1 MENVYVLNTLS
12 DYDVENET
20 IKYYATVSDVKSLIL
35 NHTDTTKIVIEDD
48 SYSTEQGYKPM
59 ELLLLNNPITDDEDW
74 EGKFALTTKEDY
86 ETDGFIGAV
95 GDEEGMYRWICSWL
109 NGDYDYDDYEM
120 I

>member
-35 NHTDTTKIVIEDD
+35 NHTDTTKIVIQDYDENGDF
-48 SYSTEQGYKPM
+48 

-109 NGDYDYDDYEM
+109 NGDFDYDDYEM

>member
-1 MENVYVLNTLS
+1 MEVYYLNTLS

-20 IKYYATVSDVKSLIL
+20 EVYYQTVRQVKDFIL
-35 NHTDTTKIVIEDD
+35 NHKEETQIMIKDKAWKDVT
-48 SYSTEQGYKPM
+48 
-59 ELLLLNNPITDDEDW
+59 LLLLNNPITDDEDW

-95 GDEEGMYRWICSWL
+95 GDEEMMYRWICSWL

>member
-1 MENVYVLNTLS
+1 MEVYYLNTLS

-20 IKYYATVSDVKSLIL
+20 EVYYQTVKQVKNIINNHKEETRIMIKDNAWKDV
-35 NHTDTTKIVIEDD
+35 T
-48 SYSTEQGYKPM
+48 
-59 ELLLLNNPITDDEDW
+59 LLLLNNPITDDEDW

-86 ETDGFIGAV
+86 ETDGFIGAT

>member
-1 MENVYVLNTLS
+1 MEVYYLNTLS

-20 IKYYATVSDVKSLIL
+20 EVYYQTVKQVKNIINNHKEETRIMIKDNAWKDV
-35 NHTDTTKIVIEDD
+35 T
-48 SYSTEQGYKPM
+48 
-59 ELLLLNNPITDDEDW
+59 LLLLNNPITDDEDW

>member
-1 MENVYVLNTLS
+1 MEVYYLNTLS

-20 IKYYATVSDVKSLIL
+20 EVYYQTVRQVKDFIL
-35 NHTDTTKIVIEDD
+35 NHKEETRIMIKDKAWKDVT
-48 SYSTEQGYKPM
+48 
-59 ELLLLNNPITDDEDW
+59 LLLLNNPITDDEDW

-109 NGDYDYDDYEM
+109 NGDFDYDDFYE

>member
-1 MENVYVLNTLS
+1 MEVYYLNTLS

-20 IKYYATVSDVKSLIL
+20 EVYYQTVRQVKDFIL
-35 NHTDTTKIVIEDD
+35 NHKEETRIMIKDKAWKDVT
-48 SYSTEQGYKPM
+48 
-59 ELLLLNNPITDDEDW
+59 LLLLNNPITDDEDW

-109 NGDYDYDDYEM
+109 NGNYDYDDFYEM

>member
-1 MENVYVLNTLS
+1 MEVYYLNTLS

-20 IKYYATVSDVKSLIL
+20 EVYYQTVRQVKDFIL
-35 NHTDTTKIVIEDD
+35 NHKEETQIMIKDKAWKDVT
-48 SYSTEQGYKPM
+48 
-59 ELLLLNNPITDDEDW
+59 LLLLNNPITDDEDW

-86 ETDGFIGAV
+86 EADGFIGAV

>member
-1 MENVYVLNTLS
+1 MEVYYLNTLS

-20 IKYYATVSDVKSLIL
+20 EVYYQTVRQVKDFIL
-35 NHTDTTKIVIEDD
+35 NHKEETQIMIKDKAWKDVT
-48 SYSTEQGYKPM
+48 
-59 ELLLLNNPITDDEDW
+59 LLLLNNPITDDEDW

>member
-1 MENVYVLNTLS
+1 MEIYYLNTLS

-20 IKYYATVSDVKSLIL
+20 EVYYQTVRQVKDFIL
-35 NHTDTTKIVIEDD
+35 NHKEETRIMIKDKAWKDVT
-48 SYSTEQGYKPM
+48 
-59 ELLLLNNPITDDEDW
+59 LLLLNNPITDDEDW

-109 NGDYDYDDYEM
+109 NGDFDYDDYYE

>member
-1 MENVYVLNTLS
+1 MEVYYLNTLS

-20 IKYYATVSDVKSLIL
+20 EVYYQTVRQVKDFIL
-35 NHTDTTKIVIEDD
+35 NHKEETRIMIKDKAWKDVT
-48 SYSTEQGYKPM
+48 
-59 ELLLLNNPITDDEDW
+59 LLLLNNPITDDEDW

>member
-1 MENVYVLNTLS
+1 MEVYYLNTLS

-20 IKYYATVSDVKSLIL
+20 EVYYQTVRQVKDFIL
-35 NHTDTTKIVIEDD
+35 NHKEETRIMIKDNAWKDVT
-48 SYSTEQGYKPM
+48 
-59 ELLLLNNPITDDEDW
+59 LLLLNNPITDDEDW